1 MVIIRDEPVF
11 LIYVAGLLLGLS
23 YFDEILFVRTR
34 YLIAVLL
41 TSGII
46 LAIIFKKSM
55 PSAIKI
61 SIIFS
66 SMICTGILL
75 SKLYGYL
82 LVLF

>member
-61 SIIFS
+61 SITFL

-75 SKLYGYL
+75 SKLYGYS

>member
-11 LIYVAGLLLGLS
+11 LIYAAGLLLGLS
-23 YFDEILFVRTR
+23 YFDEIFFVRTR

-61 SIIFS
+61 SIIFL
-66 SMICTGILL
+66 SMICTGIIL

>member
-41 TSGII
+41 SSGII

-61 SIIFS
+61 SIIFL

-75 SKLYGYL
+75 SKLYGYSL
-82 LVLF
+82 ALF

>member
-46 LAIIFKKSM
+46 LAIIFKRVC
-55 PSAIKI
+55 P
-61 SIIFS
+61 
-66 SMICTGILL
+66 LL
-75 SKLYGYL
+75 LRSQ
-82 LVLF
+82 